1 MSRNPSCILI
11 YFYNLMIKGV
21 HTFFIFYY
29 LYYHEEGKG
38 VGLTPCSA
46 LSCSVTVPLAAK
58 SCYHGSRIEP

>member
-1 MSRNPSCILI
+1 
-11 YFYNLMIKGV
+11 MIKGV